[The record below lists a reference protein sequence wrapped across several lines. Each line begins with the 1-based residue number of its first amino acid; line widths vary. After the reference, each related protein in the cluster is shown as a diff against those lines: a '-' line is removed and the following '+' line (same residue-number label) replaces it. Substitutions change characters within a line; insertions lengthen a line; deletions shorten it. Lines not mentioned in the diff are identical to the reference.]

1 MKRTDFM
8 AWLGVLLTLPAAA
21 FATDLNVVGLF
32 SNKALV
38 SIDGSPPRTMTVG
51 QRTADGV
58 TLVAV
63 DHDGATFEIDGKRR
77 TLKLSQHYAATG
89 GGSTSATLKADDRGH
104 FTTDGQINGGT
115 LRFMVDTGA
124 TMVALP
130 AVEARRLGIN
140 YLDAP
145 RGLVQT
151 AAGQAAAW
159 KVQLDT
165 VRIGAMTI
173 NNVDAVVIDSPLPIA
188 LLGMSF
194 LNRTEMKRDGETMVL
209 TKRF

>member
-8 AWLGVLLTLPAAA
+8 AWLAVILTLPAPALAA
-21 FATDLNVVGLF
+21 DLTVVGLF
-32 SNKALV
+32 GNKALV
-38 SIDGSPPRTMTVG
+38 SINGAEPRTMTVG

-58 TLVAV
+58 ELVAV
-63 DHDGATFEIDGKRR
+63 EHDGATFEIDGKRR
-77 TLKLSQHYAATG
+77 TLKLSQHYAAA
-89 GGSTSATLKADDRGH
+89 GGSGASATLKADARGH
-104 FTTDGQINGGT
+104 FVTEGQINGGT
-115 LRFMVDTGA
+115 LRFLVDTGA

-130 AVEARRLGIN
+130 AAEARRLGIN

-145 RGLVQT
+145 RGSVQT

-173 NNVDAVVIDSPLPIA
+173 NNVDAVVIESALPIA

-194 LNRTEMKRDGETMVL
+194 LNRTEIKRDGETMVL